1 MDSVNAKG
9 KCGAEAVPQPG
20 PARLDLEEVR
30 EKLRTRKG
38 PEFWRS
44 LDELAGT
51 PEFEDLLQREFPRFA
66 SEWPSGVSRRG
77 FLQLAS
83 ASLALAG
90 LTGCTKQPLE
100 KIIPYVRQPE
110 QLIPGKPLFFAT
122 ASTHAGYALG
132 VLAESHQ
139 GRPTKIEGNPDH
151 PASLGATDIFA
162 QAAVLT
168 LYDPA
173 RSQVALRNGRT
184 GTWSGF
190 VSDVNAALRARQPFG
205 GEGLRLLTGTVT
217 SP

>member
-1 MDSVNAKG
+1 MRGGADGAGDSQRERANLMDSVNAKG
-9 KCGAEAVPQPG
+9 KCGAQAAAKPET
-20 PARLDLEEVR
+20 ARIDLDAVR
-30 EKLRTRKG
+30 ERLRTKKG

-51 PEFEDLLQREFPRFA
+51 PEFEDLLHREFPRFA
-66 SEWPSGVSRRG
+66 SEWPAGVSRRG

-110 QLIPGKPLFFAT
+110 QLIPGKPMYFAT

-151 PASLGATDIFA
+151 PASRGAADAFA
-162 QAAVLT
+162 QASLLP
-168 LYDPA
+168 LYDPD
-173 RSQVALRNGRT
+173 RSQEILHNGRVAPW
-184 GTWSGF
+184 GAFAG
-190 VSDVNAALRARQPFG
+190 QI
-205 GEGLRLLTGTVT
+205 GE
-217 SP
+217 

>member
-9 KCGAEAVPQPG
+9 KCGAEAAPKPE

-30 EKLRTRKG
+30 EKLRAQKG

-51 PEFEDLLQREFPRFA
+51 PEFEDLLHREFPRFA
-66 SEWPSGVSRRG
+66 SEWPEGMSRRG

-90 LTGCTKQPLE
+90 LAGCTKQPAE

-110 QLIPGKPLFFAT
+110 QLIPGKPLYFAT
-122 ASTHAGYALG
+122 AHTHAGYALG

-151 PASLGATDIFA
+151 PASRGAA
-162 QAAVLT
+162 
-168 LYDPA
+168 
-173 RSQVALRNGRT
+173 
-184 GTWSGF
+184 
-190 VSDVNAALRARQPFG
+190 DVF
-205 GEGLRLLTGTVT
+205 
-217 SP
+217 